1 MKLSNSMIF
10 FLMTF
15 FLSVGFAADRLPSP
29 TPLNAKALL
38 DYKPKPVVIPK
49 LWNRL
54 TPLTPLWK
62 DYNLAYVEEIQ
73 PDENIF
79 VDFKLISASELKL
92 LQGLI
97 QLEIQNRPQLAYGIF
112 AELLEDSE
120 VKNDATCQIAK
131 TSSLFDLSFESKNHL
146 LSLLADPKTSEDKSV
161 AWKNLALDRLT
172 LQASSLDANLTAL
185 IEKQITE
192 NNFEVSPLAHQYLIN
207 RAKFYLDQ
215 KDIQKSYDSINLIDQ
230 NSKLRRQA
238 DYLRAIILYRTNQ
251 AEEAIELLKKL
262 SAEKLLI
269 PTPLDPI
276 VNLTLARM
284 YFQKS
289 DFPLAFKTY
298 FTVDKKHPQWLQAQI
313 EQAWAQIL
321 VKDYIGAAGNMFS
334 LHSEFFKKS
343 YHPESYIVRTI
354 AYLNLCQFGDASR
367 VIKEFKK
374 RYTPVL
380 KTLTDWNGSQKTNL
394 EIYEIFR
401 TWAKNPAQPEVTGLK
416 AEFLFSW
423 FRTPAFADKQES
435 INQIEDQRQKL
446 DKLALDILATEKL
459 IKQQMQEAKNPRLKY
474 KRQLESF
481 LAEKSRKAIKDF
493 RKQSIDRMDKEV
505 LNYKDKAGAALKAS
519 YLTSLKELNHF
530 MTQADLL
537 IYEIFS
543 GAGEHLRYQSA
554 GGEVKKE
561 GDKKLL
567 KDKDSL
573 KWDFKGEVWEDELGH
588 FKSSLK
594 NVCPKDTSDT
604 VSKEQKSSDQKS
616 ESPVEELKTNENSNE
631 KEPVNE

>member
-1 MKLSNSMIF
+1 MKLFKIVTLPLIF
-10 FLMTF
+10 FIAAAH
-15 FLSVGFAADRLPSP
+15 AADRLPSP
-29 TPLNAKALL
+29 TPLNVKSFL
-38 DYKPKPVVIPK
+38 DYKPKAITLPK

-54 TPLTPLWK
+54 TPVTPLWK
-62 DYNLAYVEEIQ
+62 DYNLAFVEEAQ
-73 PDENIF
+73 PSENIF
-79 VDFKLISASELKL
+79 IDFKLISASELKL

-112 AELLEDSE
+112 AELIDDSE
-120 VKNDATCQIAK
+120 VKNDATYQIAK
-131 TSSLFDLSFESKNHL
+131 TSSLFELTFESKNHL
-146 LSLLADPKTSEDKSV
+146 LSLINDPKTSEDKST
-161 AWKNLALDRLT
+161 AWKTLALEKLT
-172 LQASSLDANLTAL
+172 LQATSLDSNLTSE
-185 IEKQITE
+185 IESHIAT
-192 NNFEVSPLAHQYLIN
+192 NNFEVSPIAHQYLIN
-207 RAKFYLDQ
+207 RAKYYLEQ
-215 KDIQKSYDSINLIDQ
+215 KDIQKSYDAISLIDQ

-238 DYLRAIILYRTNQ
+238 DFLRALILYRTNQ
-251 AEEAIELLKKL
+251 TQEAIDLLQKL
-262 SAEKLLI
+262 RAEKL
-269 PTPLDPI
+269 TTSNPLDPI
-276 VNLTLARM
+276 INLTLARI

-367 VIKEFKK
+367 VIKDFKK
-374 RYTPVL
+374 RYTPIQ
-380 KTLTDWNGSQKTNL
+380 KSLTDWSGAQKSNS

-401 TWAKNPAQPEVTGLK
+401 SWAKTPGQTEITGLK
-416 AEFLFSW
+416 SEFLFSW
-423 FRTPAFADKQES
+423 FRTPAFADRQES

-505 LNYKDKAGAALKAS
+505 LKFKEKAGAALKES
-519 YLTSLKELNHF
+519 YLASIKDLNHF
-530 MTQADLL
+530 ITQADLL

-561 GDKKLL
+561 GDKNRL

-594 NVCPKDTSDT
+594 NVCPKDANDI
-604 VSKEQKSSDQKS
+604 KMEDPKS
-616 ESPVEELKTNENSNE
+616 EMNSKDIKTNEDSIE
-631 KEPVNE
+631 KESPNE